1 MNRRLRKREYAQV
14 CAHMRWLD
22 LPGYVQELSA
32 ADTQFIPAFDFTG
45 I

>member
-1 MNRRLRKREYAQV
+1 MEFLE
-14 CAHMRWLD
+14 
-22 LPGYVQELSA
+22 LPGYTQELAA